1 MNETYE
7 RRGFMKGINRWAALG
22 AALLLSACSKPVLDW
37 RNADLSNGAIYE
49 SGANKPFDGLVTN
62 VPHGKL
68 EPHLGALRTVL
79 SNLNTF
85 QSASMP
91 ALLGGMQYLC
101 DVDVRN
107 GLVAEHF
114 VCRYRDSQV
123 VAYEGQLT
131 EGGLEGETVFH
142 NAAGAAVVVLP
153 MANGKVNG
161 RIRIYFAQNP
171 KQLSM
176 EADVVDNGF
185 NGELIGYHLNGRVRT
200 KGQYTNS
207 MPTGV
212 WEGYREEDGSV
223 SERIAYEDG
232 KVASQTYYQPDGK
245 EYLTE
250 QQMWALH
257 RSIASSD
264 DFVLT
269 PEQDALLSEAE
280 KRYGSERL
288 LSPSQR
294 HAKVEAQDAQRR
306 ADKIARGLDPDCFV
320 CDGSGDQ

>member
-1 MNETYE
+1 
-7 RRGFMKGINRWAALG
+7 MKVINCLAALM
-22 AALLLSACSKPVLDW
+22 AALLLAGCSKPVLDW
-37 RNADLSNGAIYE
+37 RNADLSNGTIYE
-49 SGANKPFDGLVTN
+49 SGADEPFDGLVTN

-79 SNLNTF
+79 RNLNTF
-85 QSASMP
+85 QSASMSG
-91 ALLGGMQYLC
+91 LLGGMQYLC
-101 DVDVRN
+101 DVDVKD
-107 GLVAEHF
+107 GLVADHF

-123 VAYEGQLT
+123 VAYEAQLT
-131 EGGLEGETVFH
+131 EVGLEGETVFH
-142 NAAGAAVVVLP
+142 NAAGATVVVLP
-153 MANGKVNG
+153 MASGKVNG
-161 RIRIYFAQNP
+161 RIRIYFAENP
-171 KQLSM
+171 EQLSL

-185 NGELIGYHLNGRVRT
+185 NGELIGYHLNGQIRT
-200 KGQYTNS
+200 KGQYAS
-207 MPTGV
+207 SVPTGL
-212 WEGYREEDGSV
+212 WEGYREEDGTA

-232 KVASQTYYQPDGK
+232 KVASHNYYQPDGK
-245 EYLTE
+245 EYLME

-294 HAKVEAQDAQRR
+294 EAKAEAEEAQRR

-320 CDGSGDQ
+320 CDGSGNL

>member
-1 MNETYE
+1 MN
-7 RRGFMKGINRWAALG
+7 GISRWAALG
-22 AALLLSACSKPVLDW
+22 AALFLSACSKPVLDW
-37 RNADLSNGAIYE
+37 RNAELSNGTIYE
-49 SGANKPFDGLVTN
+49 SGSNEPFDGLVTN

-101 DVDVRN
+101 DVDVED
-107 GLVAEHF
+107 GLVAAHF
-114 VCRYRDSQV
+114 VCRYRDSHV

-131 EGGLEGETVFH
+131 EEGLEGETAFH
-142 NAAGAAVVVLP
+142 NAAGARVVVLP
-153 MANGKVNG
+153 MVNGKVNG
-161 RIRIYFAQNP
+161 RVRIYFAENP
-171 KQLSM
+171 EQLSL

-185 NGELIGYHLNGRVRT
+185 NGELIGYHLNGQVRS
-200 KGQYTNS
+200 KGQYANS
-207 MPTGV
+207 VPIGV
-212 WEGYREEDGSV
+212 WEGYRKEDGTL
-223 SERIAYEDG
+223 SERITYERG
-232 KVASQTYYQPDGK
+232 KVVSHHFYEPDGK
-245 EYLTE
+245 EYMSE
-250 QQMWALH
+250 QQMWDLH

-264 DFVLT
+264 NFGLT

-280 KRYGSERL
+280 ARYGAVRL

-294 HAKVEAQDAQRR
+294 EAKSQAEEVQRR

-320 CDGSGDQ
+320 CDGLDKQQQ

>member
-1 MNETYE
+1 
-7 RRGFMKGINRWAALG
+7 MKRINHWAILV
-22 AALLLSACSKPVLDW
+22 AALLVSGCSQQVLDW
-37 RNADLSNGAIYE
+37 RNAEVSNGKIYE
-49 SGANKPFDGLVTN
+49 VGENKPFDGLVTD

-101 DVDVRN
+101 DVDVKD
-107 GLVAEHF
+107 GLVADHF

-123 VAYEGQLT
+123 VAYEGRLT

-142 NAAGAAVVVLP
+142 NAAGAKVVVLP
-153 MANGKVNG
+153 MASGKVNG
-161 RIRIYFAQNP
+161 RIRIYFAENP
-171 KQLSM
+171 EQLSL

-185 NGELIGYHLNGRVRT
+185 NGELIGYHLNGQVRT
-200 KGQYTNS
+200 KGHYAS
-207 MPTGV
+207 SIPTGV
-212 WEGYREEDGSV
+212 WEGYREEDGTV
-223 SERIAYEDG
+223 SERIAYEEG
-232 KVASQTYYQPDGK
+232 KVASHTYYQPDGK

-250 QQMWALH
+250 EQMWAMH

-269 PEQDALLSEAE
+269 PEQDVLLSEAE
-280 KRYGSERL
+280 ARYGAMRL

-294 HAKVEAQDAQRR
+294 EAKAEAEEAQRR

-320 CDGSGDQ
+320 CDGSGNQ

>member
-1 MNETYE
+1 
-7 RRGFMKGINRWAALG
+7 MKGINRWAAL
-22 AALLLSACSKPVLDW
+22 AAVLCLSACSKPVLDW
-37 RNADLSNGAIYE
+37 RNADLSNGTIYE
-49 SGANKPFDGLVTN
+49 SGSNEPFDGLVTN

-79 SNLNTF
+79 GNLNTN
-85 QSASMP
+85 QSQSMP

-101 DVDVRN
+101 DVGVKD
-107 GLVAEHF
+107 GLVADHF

-142 NAAGAAVVVLP
+142 NAAGAKVVVLP

-161 RIRIYFAQNP
+161 RIRIYFAENP
-171 KQLSM
+171 EQLSL

-185 NGELIGYHLNGRVRT
+185 NGELIGYHLNGQVRS
-200 KGQYTNS
+200 KGQYANS
-207 MPTGV
+207 VPIGV
-212 WEGYREEDGSV
+212 WEGHRKEDGTL
-223 SERIAYEDG
+223 SERITYEGG
-232 KVASQTYYQPDGK
+232 KVVSHTYYQADGK

-250 QQMWALH
+250 EQMWALH

-269 PEQDALLSEAE
+269 PEQDALLSDAE
-280 KRYGSERL
+280 KRYGAVRL
-288 LSPSQR
+288 LSPSQQE
-294 HAKVEAQDAQRR
+294 AKVKAEEAQRR
-306 ADKIARGLDPDCFV
+306 AEKIARGLDPDCWA
-320 CDGSGDQ
+320 CNGTSTP